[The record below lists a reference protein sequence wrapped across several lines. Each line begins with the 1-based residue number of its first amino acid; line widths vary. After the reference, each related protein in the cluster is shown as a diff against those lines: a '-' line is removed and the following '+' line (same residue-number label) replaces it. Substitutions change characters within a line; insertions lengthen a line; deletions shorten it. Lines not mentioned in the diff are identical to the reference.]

1 MNYKHNFPKSGHELT
16 ADLTYNTGTRTGNS
30 ITKNYFDYFNNSG
43 STEDPDSTIVKNYSE
58 NDNSQLTFQVDY
70 SNPVTENSKIEMG
83 LRSYF
88 NDQTFL
94 LDVFSIDG
102 NVVSKLP
109 LSNNYRFD
117 EVIHA
122 AYFTYTGKL
131 GKIGYQAGL
140 RGEYSKFTGKLID
153 SSKIVWIFASNGY
166 RQYLGWAVSKPVFF
180 KSVGR

>member
-16 ADLTYNTGTRTGNS
+16 ADITYNAGTRTGNS

-88 NDQTFL
+88 NDQKFL
-94 LDVFSIDG
+94 LDVFSVDG

-117 EVIHA
+117 EEFMQPTLHIRVNWE
-122 AYFTYTGKL
+122 KL
-131 GKIGYQAGL
+131 VT
-140 RGEYSKFTGKLID
+140 RPVS
-153 SSKIVWIFASNGY
+153 
-166 RQYLGWAVSKPVFF
+166 AVSIQNLQ
-180 KSVGR
+180 GN